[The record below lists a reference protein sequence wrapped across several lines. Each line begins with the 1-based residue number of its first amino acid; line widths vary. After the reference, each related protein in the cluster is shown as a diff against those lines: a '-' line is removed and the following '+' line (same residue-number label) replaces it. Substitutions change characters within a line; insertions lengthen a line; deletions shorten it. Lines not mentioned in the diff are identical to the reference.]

1 MLGRGLQQG
10 DTGNTRIPQLH
21 CRGCSSMDRQLPEDD
36 LGHTGLYIGME
47 RVAHKRNT
55 DINYF
60 WIALML
66 QVQTMFTAETQ

>member
-1 MLGRGLQQG
+1 
-10 DTGNTRIPQLH
+10 
-21 CRGCSSMDRQLPEDD
+21 MDRQLPEDD

-47 RVAHKRNT
+47 REAHQRDT
-55 DINYF
+55 DVNYF